1 MSPLIHR
8 GWILCAGV
16 GLGVVILS
24 FVFWIFTELHEGNP
38 IGNGPHFIGV
48 QATASASNGSFS
60 AATGRI
66 DEDVE
71 GLFLLDPLTGE
82 LSCYI
87 LNVFN
92 LQFTTEFRY
101 KNVLQDLGME
111 KNQQASLLLLTGIVN
126 FKLKQGREKPS
137 AAIVYV
143 VDSATGNFAAYA
155 VPWTKNFHTSSQKK
169 FHTGSL
175 RLLHKGSSRKQ

>member
-8 GWILCAGV
+8 GWIFCAGAS
-16 GLGVVILS
+16 LGVVVLG
-24 FVFWIFTELHEGNP
+24 FAFWIFTHLHERNP

-48 QATASASNGSFS
+48 QATASANNSAFS
-60 AATGRI
+60 AATGQI

-92 LQFTTEFRY
+92 LKFSMEFRY

-143 VDSATGNFAAYA
+143 VDSTTGNFAAYA
-155 VPWTKNFHTSSQKK
+155 VPWAKNLHTSSQKQ
-169 FHTGSL
+169 FHTGKL